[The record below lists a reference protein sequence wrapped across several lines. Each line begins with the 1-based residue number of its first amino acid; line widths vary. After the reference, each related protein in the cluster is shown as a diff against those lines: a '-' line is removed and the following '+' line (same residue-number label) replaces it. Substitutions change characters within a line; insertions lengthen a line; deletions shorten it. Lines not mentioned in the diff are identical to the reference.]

1 MYWQC
6 YTCSCDGV
14 RCIRTNYIGAVVI
27 FAAMAARSLGGGST
41 LPRCSRLVS
50 NGATWEAPLRLR
62 DPLIKNILIAPVIR
76 NGVTHQVAHEGRPSA
91 TQRAT
96 HTLVTLLFFIRLS
109 HDTIGSVHFA
119 TELDIEAFIYESQQR
134 PETWDVSSYD
144 YYKCGSRH
152 PCRDPSASPSP
163 QEEEQDVTPPA
174 DGAQISP
181 LLLIWKTH
189 ISALGYNLIV
199 VLFLAIIIF
208 GMSGAQQT
216 VTVDPRAVQET
227 VKGNIDFTFSLYKI
241 LAKAKSGNIIVS
253 PMSLEVVLAMAYFGA
268 RGETAE
274 QIATGISL
282 PAERNLALDG
292 FRHLL
297 SSFKSTSNLTLEIA
311 NKVFTQQNY
320 VIKEDFQALVK
331 KSFLSEAQALN
342 FADNVVSAGVINQ
355 WVEEKTKNKIKDLI
369 SPDMLDSLTRLVMV
383 NAVYFK
389 GNWQDQFKPEMTTTE
404 PFYVSAEVKK
414 DVRMMHL
421 KKHFRYS
428 EVDELEAQVL
438 ELPYEE
444 RQVSMVILLPN
455 DRNGL
460 PNLEAKLTS
469 EKLTE
474 VLSQLHS
481 TEVNVSI
488 PRFKLED
495 TIDLNSV
502 LQEMGMNNMF
512 EDSADFSGITDDAAG
527 LKVSQVVQKAFIEV
541 NEEGSE
547 AAAATGSCVARF
559 TLLPD
564 E

>member
-1 MYWQC
+1 M
-6 YTCSCDGV
+6 
-14 RCIRTNYIGAVVI
+14 N
-27 FAAMAARSLGGGST
+27 
-41 LPRCSRLVS
+41 
-50 NGATWEAPLRLR
+50 
-62 DPLIKNILIAPVIR
+62 
-76 NGVTHQVAHEGRPSA
+76 
-91 TQRAT
+91 
-96 HTLVTLLFFIRLS
+96 
-109 HDTIGSVHFA
+109 
-119 TELDIEAFIYESQQR
+119 
-134 PETWDVSSYD
+134 
-144 YYKCGSRH
+144 
-152 PCRDPSASPSP
+152 
-163 QEEEQDVTPPA
+163 
-174 DGAQISP
+174 
-181 LLLIWKTH
+181 
-189 ISALGYNLIV
+189 
-199 VLFLAIIIF
+199 
-208 GMSGAQQT
+208 
-216 VTVDPRAVQET
+216 
-227 VKGNIDFTFSLYKI
+227 KI
-241 LAKAKSGNIIVS
+241 LAKAKPGNIIVS
-253 PMSLEVVLAMAYFGA
+253 PLSLEVVLAMAHFGA

-297 SSFKSTSNLTLEIA
+297 SSFKSTSNITLEIA

-331 KSFLSEAQALN
+331 NNFLSEAQALN
-342 FADNVVSAGVINQ
+342 FADNVVSASVINQ

-389 GNWQDQFKPEMTTTE
+389 GNWQDQFKPELTTTE

-502 LQEMGMNNMF
+502 LQEVTNSLIQSAMGMNNMF

-547 AAAATGSCVARF
+547 AAAATGECWQKLS
-559 TLLPD
+559 
-564 E
+564 

>member
-1 MYWQC
+1 MAW
-6 YTCSCDGV
+6 TFASRFTLGESFS
-14 RCIRTNYIGAVVI
+14 VV
-27 FAAMAARSLGGGST
+27 F
-41 LPRCSRLVS
+41 
-50 NGATWEAPLRLR
+50 
-62 DPLIKNILIAPVIR
+62 
-76 NGVTHQVAHEGRPSA
+76 
-91 TQRAT
+91 
-96 HTLVTLLFFIRLS
+96 
-109 HDTIGSVHFA
+109 
-119 TELDIEAFIYESQQR
+119 
-134 PETWDVSSYD
+134 
-144 YYKCGSRH
+144 
-152 PCRDPSASPSP
+152 
-163 QEEEQDVTPPA
+163 
-174 DGAQISP
+174 
-181 LLLIWKTH
+181 
-189 ISALGYNLIV
+189 
-199 VLFLAIIIF
+199 LFLAIIIF

-216 VTVDPRAVQET
+216 VTMSSRAVQET
-227 VKGNIDFTFSLYKI
+227 VKGNSDFTLALYKI

-253 PMSLEVVLAMAYFGA
+253 PLSLEVVLAMAHFGA

-297 SSFKSTSNLTLEIA
+297 SSFKSTSNITLEIA

-331 KSFLSEAQALN
+331 NNFLSEAQALN
-342 FADNVVSAGVINQ
+342 FADNVVSASVINQ

-389 GNWQDQFKPEMTTTE
+389 GNWQDQFKPELTTTE

-547 AAAATGSCVARF
+547 AAAATVVLRDNSCVQPI
-559 TLLPD
+559 LLLR
-564 E
+564 

>member
-1 MYWQC
+1 
-6 YTCSCDGV
+6 
-14 RCIRTNYIGAVVI
+14 
-27 FAAMAARSLGGGST
+27 
-41 LPRCSRLVS
+41 
-50 NGATWEAPLRLR
+50 
-62 DPLIKNILIAPVIR
+62 
-76 NGVTHQVAHEGRPSA
+76 
-91 TQRAT
+91 
-96 HTLVTLLFFIRLS
+96 
-109 HDTIGSVHFA
+109 
-119 TELDIEAFIYESQQR
+119 
-134 PETWDVSSYD
+134 
-144 YYKCGSRH
+144 
-152 PCRDPSASPSP
+152 
-163 QEEEQDVTPPA
+163 
-174 DGAQISP
+174 
-181 LLLIWKTH
+181 
-189 ISALGYNLIV
+189 
-199 VLFLAIIIF
+199 
-208 GMSGAQQT
+208 MSGAQQT
-216 VTVDPRAVQET
+216 VTVNPRAVQET
-227 VKGNIDFTFSLYKI
+227 VKGNIDFTLSLYKI

-297 SSFKSTSNLTLEIA
+297 SSFKSTSNITLEIA

-320 VIKEDFQALVK
+320 VIKEDFQALAK
-331 KSFLSEAQALN
+331 NSFLSEAQALN

-355 WVEEKTKNKIKDLI
+355 WVEERTKNKIKDLI

-502 LQEMGMNNMF
+502 LQEVTLLYKMGMNNMF
-512 EDSADFSGITDDAAG
+512 EESADFSGITDDAAG

-547 AAAATGSCVARF
+547 AAAATEHPPGRRGSGSHAQHCMVPSLSELLGVPSSELRCDKLRIIERETDESKVKGKQRRENSLRGEGKVRFFETRLGNSERSGSLGRVHSRLLCASGVEVKARVEAAMRYDDAVVILSVSR
-559 TLLPD
+559 TRDHLCG
-564 E
+564 